1 MAKIPQTTIE
11 LLPAGWYPAKVLIVQ
26 PVDSEYGP
34 QLEWRFEV
42 TSPNG
47 DKSERRA
54 WSGMK
59 FAPGTKL
66 FGWVEKLAGSSIPK
80 TMELDTDELSGLE
93 CDVRVEVKASQ
104 QGQQVNRV
112 TELAVADSMTKKAA
126 SKAVGLFRKG
136 TVTDLA
142 VQEEGAA

>member
-1 MAKIPQTTIE
+1 MPRIPQTTIE

-26 PVDSEYGP
+26 EVESDYGA

-47 DKSERRA
+47 EKSERRA

-66 FGWVEKLAGSSIPK
+66 FGWCEKLAGGSIPK
-80 TMELDTDELSGLE
+80 TTDLDTDELSGLE
-93 CDVRVEVKASQ
+93 CDVKIEIKASQ

-112 TELAVADSMTKKAA
+112 AELAVADSMTKKTPPTG
-126 SKAVGLFRKG
+126 GLFKKTEPLQQVG
-136 TVTDLA
+136 M
-142 VQEEGAA
+142 